1 MLIIRKA
8 QVARPDP
15 VVKHIRMWIQIL
27 INYSE
32 NQKMNDKDND
42 CRGVFQF
49 KKSSVKN
56 GLKYYGTEALNK
68 EQLR

>member
-1 MLIIRKA
+1 M
-8 QVARPDP
+8 VE
-15 VVKHIRMWIQIL
+15 HIGMRIQKL
-27 INYSE
+27 INYSK

-42 CRGVFQF
+42 CRDVFQF

>member
-1 MLIIRKA
+1 M
-8 QVARPDP
+8 VE
-15 VVKHIRMWIQIL
+15 HIGMRIQKL

-56 GLKYYGTEALNK
+56 GLNYYGTEALNK